1 MCIRDCS
8 YVKAIPEGRTAQQD
22 TKVERQVLKTIVE
35 DSTAQMRI
43 HPKVDSKKQRRV
55 QCSFN
60 IDSLIKAGIPYEANP
75 IRLTVDSKSRTFNK

>member
-1 MCIRDCS
+1 
-8 YVKAIPEGRTAQQD
+8 
-22 TKVERQVLKTIVE
+22 
-35 DSTAQMRI
+35 MRI

-60 IDSLIKAGIPYEANP
+60 IDSLIKAGIPYEAKP